1 MTWYLV
7 SSNFLQLNLA
17 QSVVECVQLTAVEVN
32 GLTSKQETLTPRRT
46 QGGSSWGNA
55 ALQIPTNTK
64 RVSVALPASQPTP
77 ASGPASQAVASTE
90 TVYSCN
96 ALQCIAKFVSKVYF
110 ENSGN
115 FKDRKTGAELSA
127 VSDRSVK
134 EGVAWSLEI
143 GAGI

>member
-1 MTWYLV
+1 MCATD
-7 SSNFLQLNLA
+7 SSGGEWLDIKAGDPDASQDTGWQQL
-17 QSVVECVQLTAVEVN
+17 
-32 GLTSKQETLTPRRT
+32 GKRD
-46 QGGSSWGNA
+46 A
-55 ALQIPTNTK
+55 ANTCFTK
-64 RVSVALPASQPTP
+64 RVSVALPASQPTL
-77 ASGPASQAVASTE
+77 ASQAVASTE

-115 FKDRKTGAELSA
+115 FRDRKTGAELSA

>member
-1 MTWYLV
+1 M
-7 SSNFLQLNLA
+7 
-17 QSVVECVQLTAVEVN
+17 N

-46 QGGSSWGNA
+46 QSDSSWGNA
-55 ALQIPTNTK
+55 ALQIRALRK

-77 ASGPASQAVASTE
+77 ASQAVALTE

-115 FKDRKTGAELSA
+115 FRDRKTGAELSA

-134 EGVAWSLEI
+134 EGVAWSWDLRGKLSSARLGFRI
-143 GAGI
+143 